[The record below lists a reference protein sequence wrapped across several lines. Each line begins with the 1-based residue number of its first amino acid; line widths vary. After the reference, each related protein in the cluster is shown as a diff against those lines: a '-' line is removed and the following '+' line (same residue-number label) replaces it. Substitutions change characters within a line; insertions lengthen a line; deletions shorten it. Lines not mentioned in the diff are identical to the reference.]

1 MEQKQMTIVMEAI
14 DIVSTVLDVQKRI
27 KNAHGI
33 ELDFSQALEVVK
45 TANISLTWESVSRI
59 ESSIHN

>member
-1 MEQKQMTIVMEAI
+1 MELKQMTVVSEAI
-14 DIVSTVLDVQKRI
+14 DVVAIVLDVQKRI
-27 KNAHGI
+27 KNAYGI
-33 ELDFSQALEVVK
+33 ELDFDQALEVVK